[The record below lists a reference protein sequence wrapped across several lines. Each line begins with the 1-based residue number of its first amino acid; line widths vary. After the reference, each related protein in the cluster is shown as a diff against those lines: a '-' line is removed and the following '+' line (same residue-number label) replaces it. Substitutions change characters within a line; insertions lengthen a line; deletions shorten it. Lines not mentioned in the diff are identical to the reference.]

1 MSKCLHATTTN
12 TPGHFGKQGSFTY
25 PLLDELEG
33 TLILGHLQQLHG
45 APLVR
50 GEAAHLT
57 DHVTHKLAV
66 LGQTLKHKISEE
78 LDACIRTNS
87 NCGLCSTQQF

>member
-1 MSKCLHATTTN
+1 MPSCCQH
-12 TPGHFGKQGSFTY
+12 HHQYSQVGSRGVTY

-57 DHVTHKLAV
+57 DHVTHELAV
-66 LGQTLKHKISEE
+66 LGQTLKYKSAKRH
-78 LDACIRTNS
+78 
-87 NCGLCSTQQF
+87 